1 MNEYT
6 RAIHF
11 KNGESKLITDDEMG
25 KIAMVLENY
34 DGKNK
39 FITIQGEMIS
49 IDTIA
54 RVGSH
59 HATAE
64 TQHRNESDLQRTLEL
79 NGQKESVDI
88 RRKMIADKSMTSAI
102 GMDKQTFKKL
112 AGYKIEEKR
121 LEMNKKMSSEESEK
135 GNADYYLN
143 EFNEKM
149 FS

>member
-11 KNGESKLITDDEMG
+11 KNGESKLITDDEMQ
-25 KIAMVLENY
+25 KIAQVLDNY

-39 FITIQGEMIS
+39 FLTIQGEMIS

-64 TQHRNESDLQRTLEL
+64 TQNRNESDLQRTLEL
-79 NGQKESVDI
+79 NGQKELVDA
-88 RRKMIADKSMTSAI
+88 RRKMIMEKSMTSAI
-102 GMDKQTFKKL
+102 GMDKRAFKQL
-112 AGYKIEEKR
+112 AGYEIEEKR
-121 LEMNKKMSSEESEK
+121 LLLNKKMSAQESEN
-135 GNADYYLN
+135 GDAEYYLN
-143 EFNEKM
+143 EFGEKM
-149 FS
+149 YS